1 VLLLA
6 FLTVIGCGHHLMAD
20 EYLDRVVPFSQKY
33 CVKCHNSED
42 ARGELDLTRYRKT
55 ADVTAHFRRWTSIAE
70 FVRDGAMPPEDEKLQ
85 PTIDERNAVVE
96 TIRRLLLDEA
106 LKNAGDPGVVLP
118 RRLSNTEY
126 DLSVRDLTGVDIRPT
141 RDFPADPAG
150 GEGFDNTGEALGM
163 SPSLLRKYLGAA
175 QDVANHLVLK
185 PHGIEFAPFPVTSYN
200 ERKKLTEQAIID
212 FYEQQ
217 EVSVRD
223 YLEAA
228 WRFRH
233 RGDADRG
240 VSLDDWARRAE
251 LSPKYLA
258 RVFEFLNGA
267 AAGAGYVRQIGEQW
281 NALPKPASG
290 DDVPD
295 ELAELERCIDF
306 TRRQIAPQDEQ
317 VIRSN
322 AGNWPIQHLK
332 FRADV
337 AASRDRFSPARF
349 QARQLI
355 RFDRLRKPREN
366 DKQQT
371 TTLTLRIDPAFGN
384 ARGTVVLL
392 KRAVF
397 SKVDRLPNNDRD
409 RERHE
414 VASLKSI
421 LDQHAPELAERLAFG
436 KHPLGHEIAAD
447 SLAVE
452 APALIELPL
461 SAAVLAAVDG
471 KHLLVECELDT
482 EHGQQ
487 GPVLVQSATGRVPE
501 TPVNGIA
508 GGNATLL
515 INRESELARGMVE
528 SAEQFCATFPNR
540 FFYVDRSRG
549 LAAGFHLVEG
559 FFRDDQPL
567 VEKVLDE
574 QQIEELDRLW
584 QELDFVTR
592 HTETLLR
599 GFVWFERAE
608 RHVLHDKRFDFL
620 RSEDPKLV
628 DDDLLTRFEK
638 VYLDKMGVKLV
649 DDSLT
654 PDAPSDRFDMIHRF
668 FEDVRAGLQTQR
680 ELTIVAEQH
689 GLRDIEQF
697 ARRAF
702 HRELTPRDTESLH
715 SLYQTLRRQG
725 QTVEASLRG
734 VLAGILMSPDFSY
747 RYAEVAS
754 QPGVQP
760 LSSNAL
766 ASRLSYFLW
775 SSLPDDELLAA
786 AGDDGLQ
793 DEAALLDQTRRM
805 LKDDRVSAFGREF
818 LGQWL
823 RYRDYLVSDPINP
836 DTFPGYTDE
845 LREAMFE
852 EPQRLATFLIQEDRP
867 VTELLTSDATFVNGV
882 LAKHYG
888 GVIADRYRTEVA
900 RWNASHRRHPTTSPE
915 SLWHRV
921 DGLRTSGRGGLF
933 GMGVVLT
940 ANSAG
945 ERTSPVKRGFWT
957 VHHLLGQHFP
967 PPPADVPELPKSE
980 KEATKP
986 LRELLIEHAANPRCA
1001 MCHVHFDGLGLALE
1015 GFDAIGRAR
1024 TKDLAGRPVDDLG
1037 DLPNGESARGIP
1049 GLIDYVETHRRRDF
1063 IQTLCRKFLGYALGR
1078 SVILSDQPLLQEMET
1093 ALEQNEYRFSVL
1105 FETVVKSPQ
1114 FRKQR
1119 GQAGLESTAKT
1130 GPPR

>member
-1 VLLLA
+1 MNQFLALPLSALVCAFALLSSGPLA
-6 FLTVIGCGHHLMAD
+6 AD
-20 EYLDRVVPFSQKY
+20 EYAERVVPFSQKY
-33 CVKCHNSED
+33 CLKCHNSKD
-42 ARGELDLTRYRKT
+42 ARGELDLTRYQKT

-70 FVRDGAMPPEDEKLQ
+70 FVRDGAMPPEDEELQ
-85 PTIDERNAVVE
+85 PTIDERNAFIE
-96 TIRRLLLDEA
+96 TIRKLLLDEA

-212 FYEQQ
+212 FYQQ
-217 EVSVRD
+217 HDVSVRE
-223 YLEAA
+223 YLEAT

-233 RGDADRG
+233 RADADRG
-240 VSLDDWARRAE
+240 VSLDDWAKRNE
-251 LSPKYLA
+251 LSPRYLA
-258 RVFEFLNGA
+258 RIVEFLNGA
-267 AAGAGYVRQIGEQW
+267 ATGTGYVRQIGEQW
-281 NALPKPASG
+281 NALPQPTSS
-290 DDVPD
+290 DSVPG
-295 ELAELERCIDF
+295 ELASLERLIEF
-306 TRRQIAPQDEQ
+306 TRQQIAPAEEQ

-332 FRADV
+332 FRAEV
-337 AASRDRFSPARF
+337 AAARERFNPARF
-349 QARQLI
+349 QTRQLV

-366 DKQQT
+366 DPQQT
-371 TTLTLRIDPAFGN
+371 TTLALRIDPAFEN
-384 ARGTVVLL
+384 ARGNFVIIR
-392 KRAVF
+392 RAVF
-397 SKVDRLPNNDRD
+397 SKADRFPNN
-409 RERHE
+409 ENETTQHE
-414 VASLKSI
+414 VVSLKSI
-421 LDQHAPELAERLAFG
+421 LEQHAPELAKQLSFG
-436 KHPLGHEIAAD
+436 KHPLGHEIDAE
-447 SLAVE
+447 SFAVE
-452 APALIELPL
+452 APALIELSL
-461 SAAVLAAVDG
+461 NADLLAAVHD
-471 KHLLVECELDT
+471 KHLLFDCELDP
-482 EHGQQ
+482 EHAREGA
-487 GPVLVQSATGRVPE
+487 VLVQSATGRTPDA
-501 TPVNGIA
+501 PVNGVPS
-508 GGNATLL
+508 GNAELL
-515 INRESELARGMVE
+515 LNRDSELARGIAE
-528 SAEQFCATFPNR
+528 SAVQFCETFPNR
-540 FFYVDRSRG
+540 FFYVDRERG

-567 VEKVLDE
+567 VQKVLDE
-574 QQIEELDRLW
+574 QQIDELDRLW
-584 QELDFVTR
+584 QELDFVTQ

-628 DDDLLTRFEK
+628 DDELLTRFEK

-649 DDSLT
+649 EDSLT
-654 PDAPSDRFDMIHRF
+654 PETPNDRFEMIHGF
-668 FEDVRAGLQTQR
+668 FENVRAGLRTQQ
-680 ELTIVAEQH
+680 ELTLVAEQH
-689 GLRDIEQF
+689 GLRDIEQL

-702 HRELTPRDTESLH
+702 HRELTSRDTESLH
-715 SLYQTLRRQG
+715 SLYQALRKQG
-725 QTVEASLRG
+725 QSVEASLRG

-786 AGDDGLQ
+786 ARNDSLQ
-793 DEAALLDQTRRM
+793 DEAALLAQTRRM
-805 LKDDRVSAFGREF
+805 LKGDRVSAFAREF

-823 RYRDYLVSDPINP
+823 RYRDYLSKDPINP

-845 LREAMFE
+845 LRQAMFE

-888 GVIADRYRTEVA
+888 GAIADRYRAESD
-900 RWNASHRRHPTTSPE
+900 RWIAAHRRHPSASLD

-921 DGLRTSGRGGLF
+921 DGLRNSGRGGLF

-980 KEATKP
+980 TEATKP

-1037 DLPNGESARGIP
+1037 DLPNGESARGIS

-1078 SVILSDQPLLQEMET
+1078 SVILSDQPLLQEMES

-1114 FRKQR
+1114 FRNQR
-1119 GQAGLESTAKT
+1119 GQQ
-1130 GPPR
+1130 

>member
-1 VLLLA
+1 MNRPLVPSLLA
-6 FLTVIGCGHHLMAD
+6 LVFVVTSLPTERLVAD
-20 EYLDRVVPFSQKY
+20 EYVERVVPFSRKY
-33 CVKCHNSED
+33 CVKCHNEKD
-42 ARGELDLTRYRKT
+42 ARGELDLTRYGKT

-70 FVRDGAMPPEDEKLQ
+70 FVRDGAMPPEDEELQ
-85 PTIDERNAVVE
+85 PTIEERNAVVD
-96 TIRRLLLDEA
+96 TIRKLLLDEA

-118 RRLSNTEY
+118 RRLSKTEY

-175 QDVANHLVLK
+175 QNVANHLVLK
-185 PHGIEFAPFPVTSYN
+185 PHGVEFAPYPVTSYN

-212 FYEQQ
+212 FYLQHDVQ
-217 EVSVRD
+217 LRD

-228 WRFRH
+228 WRYRH
-233 RGDADRG
+233 RGDAGQG
-240 VSLDDWARRAE
+240 VSVEDWARRND

-258 RVFEFLNGA
+258 RVADFLNGA
-267 AAGAGYVRQIGEQW
+267 ASGTGYVRQIGEKW
-281 NALPKPASG
+281 NALPQPTSD
-290 DDVPD
+290 DDVAG
-295 ELAELERCIDF
+295 ELAALERLIDF
-306 TRRQIAPQDEQ
+306 TRRQIAPKDEQ

-337 AASRDRFSPARF
+337 SASRDTYRPDQF
-349 QARQLI
+349 QTRRLV
-355 RFDRLRKPREN
+355 RFDRLRKPR
-366 DKQQT
+366 DKEQDQHV
-371 TTLTLRIDPAFGN
+371 TLTLRIDPAFES
-384 ARGTVVLL
+384 ARGNFVLL
-392 KRAVF
+392 KQATF
-397 SKVDRLPNNDRD
+397 SKVDRLPRN
-409 RERHE
+409 EKEAEQHE
-414 VASLKSI
+414 TVSLKSLI
-421 LDQHAPELAERLAFG
+421 EKHAAQLAEQLAFG
-436 KHPLGHEIAAD
+436 KHPLGHEVDAD
-447 SLAVE
+447 TFAVE
-452 APALIELPL
+452 APTLIELPL
-461 SAAVLAAVDG
+461 PAELLAEVDG
-471 KHLLVECELDT
+471 KHLLIDCELDP
-482 EHGQQ
+482 EHGRE
-487 GPVLVQSATGRVPE
+487 GAVLVQFATNRDLKD
-501 TPVNGIA
+501 PVD
-508 GGNATLL
+508 GNSELL
-515 INRESELARGMVE
+515 INRESELARGMAD
-528 SAEQFCATFPNR
+528 SAQRFCDTFPNR

-567 VEKVLDE
+567 VEKVLDDR
-574 QQIEELDRLW
+574 QNEELDRLW
-584 QELDFVTR
+584 RELDFVTQ
-592 HTETLLR
+592 HAETLLR
-599 GFVWFERAE
+599 GFVWFERSE

-628 DDDLLTRFEK
+628 EDELLTRFEK
-638 VYLDKMGVKLV
+638 VYLEKMGVKLV
-649 DDSLT
+649 EDSLT
-654 PDAPSDRFDMIHRF
+654 PEARSDRFDMIHGF
-668 FEDVRAGLQTQR
+668 FEDVRAGLRTQR
-680 ELTIVAEQH
+680 ESTLAAEKR
-689 GLRDIEQF
+689 GLRDIEEF

-702 HRELTPRDTESLH
+702 HRELTPRDVESLR
-715 SLYQTLRRQG
+715 SMYRTLRKQG
-725 QTVEASLRG
+725 QSVEASLRG
-734 VLAGILMSPDFSY
+734 VLVGILMSPDFSY

-754 QPGVQP
+754 QSGVQP
-760 LSSNAL
+760 LSSKAL

-775 SSLPDDELLAA
+775 SSLPDGELLAA
-786 AGDDGLQ
+786 AQNDSLQ
-793 DEAALLDQTRRM
+793 DEESLVAQTRRM
-805 LKDDRVSAFGREF
+805 LKDDRVSAFAREF

-823 RYRDYLVSDPINP
+823 RYRDYLSKDPINP

-845 LREAMFE
+845 LRQAMFE

-867 VTELLTSDATFVNGV
+867 VTELLTSDTTFVNGV
-882 LAKHYG
+882 LATHYG
-888 GVIADRYRTEVA
+888 GGIADQYRTEAA
-900 RWNASHRRHPTTSPE
+900 RGSTASRRPQQVKPE

-921 DGLRTSGRGGLF
+921 DGLRKSGRGGLF

-980 KEATKP
+980 AEATKP
-986 LRELLIEHAANPRCA
+986 LRELLIEHAENPRCA

-1063 IQTLCRKFLGYALGR
+1063 IRTLCRKFLGYALGR

-1105 FETVVKSPQ
+1105 FEVVVKSPQ
-1114 FRKQR
+1114 FREQR
-1119 GQAGLESTAKT
+1119 GQ
-1130 GPPR
+1130 P